1 MYRKTSSFQISTNQL
16 CIQIISIHY
25 VTLHPGQKFEAG
37 MRLAFFFF
45 CVPLLFEERERLIEE
60 AERALRQKRKQVM
73 LDSRLNE
80 YQATLL
86 MSARGSRSQPVAC
99 WKSREHSFIFSSY
112 TNTLLSLDA
121 FVVYYIRNFPVGK
134 NLEWCI
140 EPPGSSKH
148 FKPDREG
155 FDLIS
160 CWHGLFSIN
169 FPEGWYEL
177 LGRLAKA
184 AKAQK
189 KLDRAQQKA
198 RLLVGCQVVSGHA
211 PNIELVLPVP
221 TAL

>member
-1 MYRKTSSFQISTNQL
+1 MSTKRL
-16 CIQIISIHY
+16 CS
-25 VTLHPGQKFEAG
+25 
-37 MRLAFFFF
+37 
-45 CVPLLFEERERLIEE
+45 C
-60 AERALRQKRKQVM
+60 
-73 LDSRLNE
+73 
-80 YQATLL
+80 LL
-86 MSARGSRSQPVAC
+86 MFDEYSAGESFPTGNIAC

-140 EPPGSSKH
+140 EPPGSLKH

-198 RLLVGCQVVSGHA
+198 RLLVEMPSSKHRTCATCANNTVDFVRK
-211 PNIELVLPVP
+211 P
-221 TAL
+221 